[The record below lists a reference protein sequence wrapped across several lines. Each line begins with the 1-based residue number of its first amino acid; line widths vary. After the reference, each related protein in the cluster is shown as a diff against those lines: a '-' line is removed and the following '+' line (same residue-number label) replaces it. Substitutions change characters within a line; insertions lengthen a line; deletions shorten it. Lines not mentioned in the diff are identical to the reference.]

1 MIENINITTNLSAA
15 QDVLYSNQNIALQ
28 AEFKLSLN
36 AYLSDLLYS
45 PVHSLA
51 DVVAFNNAHPV
62 EVSVK
67 AS

>member
-15 QDVLYSNQNIALQ
+15 QDVLYSNENIALQ

-62 EVSVK
+62 EVRIK